1 MISII
6 SNHRFENRSRKIY
19 SFSKSILYTVPNYR
33 EEKKKYKQ
41 RSFIFV
47 SIFSPYHQNSSFE
60 SNRIVF
66 SRRITKKKILLLPR
80 NQLHAIF
87 SLSLFSFL
95 SFFLPTRTFSP
106 IDKKIHGNACKTRAG
121 TSKSSN
127 RWKKKKEK
135 KKKKTGLN
143 RIEF

>member
-19 SFSKSILYTVPNYR
+19 SFSKSILFR
-33 EEKKKYKQ
+33 IIERKKKNTSNEVSFSY
-41 RSFIFV
+41 RSFLHTIKTRA
-47 SIFSPYHQNSSFE
+47 
-60 SNRIVF
+60 SNRIESF
-66 SRRITKKKILLLPR
+66 SQITPRKILLLPR

-87 SLSLFSFL
+87 SLFLFSFL
-95 SFFLPTRTFSP
+95 SFFLPTRSFSP

>member
-19 SFSKSILYTVPNYR
+19 SFSKSILFR
-33 EEKKKYKQ
+33 IIERKKKKYKQ

-95 SFFLPTRTFSP
+95 SFFLPTRSFSP

>member
-19 SFSKSILYTVPNYR
+19 SFSKSILFR
-33 EEKKKYKQ
+33 IIERKKKKYKQ

-121 TSKSSN
+121 TSKSLN

>member
-19 SFSKSILYTVPNYR
+19 SFSKSILFR
-33 EEKKKYKQ
+33 IIERKKKKYKQ

>member
-19 SFSKSILYTVPNYR
+19 SFSKSILFR
-33 EEKKKYKQ
+33 IIERKKKNTSNEVSFSY
-41 RSFIFV
+41 RSFLHTIKTRA
-47 SIFSPYHQNSSFE
+47 
-60 SNRIVF
+60 SNRIESF
-66 SRRITKKKILLLPR
+66 SQITPRKILLLPR

-87 SLSLFSFL
+87 SLFLFSFL

-127 RWKKKKEK
+127 RWKKKKKEK
-135 KKKKTGLN
+135 KDRVESN
-143 RIEF
+143 RILSDG

>member
-19 SFSKSILYTVPNYR
+19 SFSKSILFR
-33 EEKKKYKQ
+33 IIERKKKKYKQ

-80 NQLHAIF
+80 NQLDAIF

>member
-19 SFSKSILYTVPNYR
+19 SFSKSILFR
-33 EEKKKYKQ
+33 IIERKKKNTSNEVSFSY
-41 RSFIFV
+41 RSFLHTIKTRA
-47 SIFSPYHQNSSFE
+47 
-60 SNRIVF
+60 SNRIESF
-66 SRRITKKKILLLPR
+66 SQITSRKILLLPR
-80 NQLHAIF
+80 NQLDAIF